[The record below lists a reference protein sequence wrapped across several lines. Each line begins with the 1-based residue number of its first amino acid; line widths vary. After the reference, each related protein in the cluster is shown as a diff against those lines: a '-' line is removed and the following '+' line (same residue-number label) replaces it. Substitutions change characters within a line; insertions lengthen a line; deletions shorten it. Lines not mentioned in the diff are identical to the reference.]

1 MIEKKNHFGILR
13 RIGTSVPLRKDIK
26 VMDKL
31 LCIVAFVAGLALP
44 LRADVAIWT
53 NMVKSTYAGTS
64 ETTNP
69 NAMWGAPG
77 NWTDA
82 NGVALEVAP
91 TNGTHDIRLPAITA
105 DGSTF
110 TIYTGCLSGGDSK
123 TYLEYPAVNPSI
135 LSIGPTGG
143 VWDTWRWII
152 EHPSVTSQ
160 YRQPGFKRVFTI
172 ADASGFDGYWSS
184 AQAKAVYE
192 LSATESTVPY
202 MSSLSAKCR
211 PYVRVPSGGTTAS
224 LGAVHTA
231 GTVSKL
237 GDGELKVGA
246 TLGENTRFTVDA
258 GTLTIEGTNPS
269 EIEELLGRAALHLDA
284 TKADTIQTV
293 SKVTDGVEYQIVTNW
308 VDANGGG
315 IAGQYEKLTHDS
327 EYYFSYSHG
336 AFISPVQSP
345 TGLPLVDFGSH
356 VKDEGRFGPSNC
368 WLKLNKEINDPT
380 AVFYA
385 VQTPGGA
392 SGRSI
397 LGTARDTGFAF
408 LTEAGEP
415 RLFAN
420 YYAGEIACNGDIMI
434 NGEHVAYDDTA
445 KYTQSV
451 LTNVS
456 VVSVAVKPGAIIGMI
471 GADRHYT
478 SRSCGSRIGELLVF
492 TNMLT
497 RAERV
502 RISQYLTRKWV
513 TGETSPLDANAVVL
527 NGSSSTVS
535 VPDGREARVGE
546 VVAENGVL
554 TKTGGGTLVVG
565 SVAPDGAKIQVTG
578 GAVAFAAPTAVN
590 DSAPAADPYVW
601 LDANDA
607 SRMDTKTFDGDER
620 TYVSHWHD
628 HRDSVDVT
636 AIAVSN
642 SLPRMP
648 WIVQDIGNGRG
659 AGVSLGSYGI
669 NQSHFILPTWGADG
683 EYGSGNVVEHDTYAG
698 FMVFRSNDLRSGV
711 NFFGSSSMEMMRTSS
726 RLLSDT
732 YAASMSPSAFWSVN
746 GRAADPFMAMDVLN
760 QTDDLVLVAF
770 RSEYPLTVNAIA
782 KDRKGAGQNASAGR
796 ITVGEFITYHRP
808 LSSDEFRATEAYLMK
823 KWFGKSHPST
833 VAPNSSIGFAQDVS
847 AIIDSDRNFDVG
859 VVSGGD
865 GTFVKRGTGAVSA
878 VSDPNDVGSVEVEDG
893 SLALKVD
900 VALDSK
906 ALFHFDASAAD
917 SFSTYVGDDGK
928 TYLTGWSDVSSNGL
942 LACSTKYHPEVGFG
956 GPKEYRF
963 VSTNPTLDN
972 VVMPDG
978 AARQVVSFGGYRN
991 VATMQETG
999 SDSSSL
1005 YFTRSIGGD
1014 PEIASKVREIYV
1026 VQSYKTSNRQAHF
1039 IGDLAGNAA
1048 TAANGTPWLMRG
1060 NNNIFNTTY
1069 TSMAVQNGYLALD
1082 RETVKASDD
1091 LPAGWHLMSVGA
1103 TNSVSVDSMMHDR
1116 NCNAGG
1122 GWIAEM
1128 VAFDFELTAEQR
1140 SALERHLMCKWGIG
1154 NEVQPVHSMDKILV
1168 SNGSALDLAC
1178 VGSVVAST
1186 LGGGGN
1192 LAVGS
1197 LSVAQGG
1204 SLSFEYRGADDV
1216 DHLEVEGQVDLSLL
1230 SSVKVDVAAGAK
1242 VEAGDWPVLS
1252 ASGGIVGLDLSKVT
1266 LEFASLP
1273 TRLKASIYMK
1283 DGKLWLRVSRVGTI
1297 VIMR

>member
-1 MIEKKNHFGILR
+1 
-13 RIGTSVPLRKDIK
+13 
-26 VMDKL
+26 MDKL
-31 LCIVAFVAGLALP
+31 LCVVALVAGLALP

-53 NMVKSTYAGTS
+53 NMVKSAYAGIA

-110 TIYTGCLSGGDSK
+110 TIYTGCLSGSNAD
-123 TYLEYPAVNPSI
+123 TYLGYPAVNPSI

-152 EHPSVTSQ
+152 EHPSMTSQ

-184 AQAKAVYE
+184 AQAEAVYE
-192 LSATESTVPY
+192 LSATESIVPY

-211 PYVRVPSGGTTAS
+211 PYVRVPSDGTTAR

-269 EIEELLGRAALHLDA
+269 EIEELFGKAALHLDA
-284 TKADTIQTV
+284 TKTDTIQTM

-308 VDANGGG
+308 VDVNGGG
-315 IAGQYEKLTHDS
+315 IAGQYEKFTSDS
-327 EYYFSYSHG
+327 EYYFPYSHG
-336 AFISPVQSP
+336 AFISSVKSP

-356 VKDEGRFGPSNC
+356 VRDEGRFGPSNC

-397 LGTARDTGFAF
+397 LGTVRDTGYAF
-408 LTEAGEP
+408 LTEASDP

-445 KYTQSV
+445 KYTKSV

-456 VVSVAVKPGAIIGMI
+456 VVSVAVKPGAIIGII

-492 TNMLT
+492 TNALT
-497 RAERV
+497 RTERV

-513 TGETSPLDANAVVL
+513 TGETSSLDANAVVL

-546 VVAENGVL
+546 VVAEKGVL
-554 TKTGGGTLVVG
+554 TKKGGGKLVVG
-565 SVAPDGAKIQVTG
+565 DIGSDRLKVCVEDGSI
-578 GAVAFAAPTAVN
+578 AFAAPTTVD

-607 SRMDTKTFDGDER
+607 AKMDTKTFDGDER
-620 TYVSHWHD
+620 TYVSHWRD
-628 HRDSVDVT
+628 HRDGVDVT
-636 AIAVSN
+636 AIAISN

-659 AGVSLGSYGI
+659 AGVNLGYFRTS
-669 NQSHFILPTWGADG
+669 QSHFILPTWGADG
-683 EYGSGNVVEHDTYAG
+683 EYGSGNEVVNDTYAG
-698 FMVFRSNDLRSGV
+698 FIVYRNNERGNGV
-711 NFFGSSSMEMMRTSS
+711 NLFGSSNMDMMRNSG
-726 RLLSDT
+726 RLLSAT
-732 YAASMSPSAFWSVN
+732 YIAPKSPSAFWSVN
-746 GRAADPFMAMDVLN
+746 GKAVDPIANMMDVLDYTN
-760 QTDDLVLVAF
+760 DVIVVAF
-770 RSEYPLTVNAIA
+770 RSVNPLTVNAIA
-782 KDRKGAGQNASAGR
+782 KDRKGQSQEASAGR

-808 LSSDEFRATEAYLMK
+808 LSADEFRATEAYLMK
-823 KWFGKSHPST
+823 KWLGKSHPSV
-833 VAPNSSIGFAQDVS
+833 VAPNLSFEFSRKADSVL
-847 AIIDSDRNFDVG
+847 DSDADFDTYVMAG
-859 VVSGGD
+859 GSGSI
-865 GTFVKRGTGAVSA
+865 VKRGDGAVSA
-878 VSDPNDVGSVEVEDG
+878 ISDSDVTDRVSVENG
-893 SLALKVD
+893 SLALKIGTS
-900 VALDSK
+900 LDSK
-906 ALFHFDASAAD
+906 AIFHFDASMEN

-928 TYLTGWSDVSSNGL
+928 TYITSWSDISTNGL
-942 LACSTKYHPEVGFG
+942 SAYSTKYHPVYGFG
-956 GPKEYRF
+956 GKQEYQF
-963 VSTNPTLDN
+963 VCTNPTLDM
-972 VVMPDG
+972 VMMPDG
-978 AARQVVSFGGYRN
+978 VSRRVVNFGGLRN
-991 VATMQETG
+991 TAAQQETG
-999 SDSSSL
+999 KDSSSL
-1005 YFTRSIGGD
+1005 YFTRANGNLNT
-1014 PEIASKVREIYV
+1014 EIQDRVREIYV
-1026 VQSYKTSNRQAHF
+1026 VQRFNEAAAQGYSAHF
-1039 IGDLAGNAA
+1039 IGDLHGQSITAESGNS
-1048 TAANGTPWLMRG
+1048 WLMRG
-1060 NNNIFNTTY
+1060 DNKVFNTTY
-1069 TSMAVQNGYLALD
+1069 TSLAVQNGYLALD
-1082 RETVKASDD
+1082 RETIKASDF
-1091 LPAGWHLMSVGA
+1091 LPEGWHLMSVGA
-1103 TNSVSVDSMMHDR
+1103 TGNVSVDSMMHDR

-1154 NEVQPVHSMDKILV
+1154 NEVQPVHSMDTILV
-1168 SNGSALDLAC
+1168 SNGSSLNLAC
-1178 VGSVVAST
+1178 VGSVVVST

-1192 LAVGS
+1192 LAAGS
-1197 LSVAQGG
+1197 LSMAQGG

-1230 SSVKVDVAAGAK
+1230 SSVKVDVADGAK
-1242 VEAGDWPVLS
+1242 VEAGDWLVLS
-1252 ASGGIVGLDLSKVT
+1252 ASAGIVGLDLSKVK